1 MSRIYFDRDLD
12 TVAAYWRIHRKDGVT
27 LGFTTHDRDI
37 RFGGILHRAAPG
49 MLPSAIRKTIDLAD
63 DEALEGVD
71 DVLRAEIVQIRYA
84 LQRIENGTYGTCA
97 KCGKDIA
104 RARLEARPIATR
116 CISPPER
123 VSVTRS
129 ARASVSVCASA
140 SRARSASVVVKP

>member
-1 MSRIYFDRDLD
+1 MHEATAERLRARLQELESRAGEIEDDLRHPLD
-12 TVAAYWRIHRKDGVT
+12 ADSSEQAV
-27 LGFTTHDRDI
+27 
-37 RFGGILHRAAPG
+37 
-49 MLPSAIRKTIDLAD
+49 DLAD

-116 CISPPER
+116 CID
-123 VSVTRS
+123 
-129 ARASVSVCASA
+129 CAD
-140 SRARSASVVVKP
+140 